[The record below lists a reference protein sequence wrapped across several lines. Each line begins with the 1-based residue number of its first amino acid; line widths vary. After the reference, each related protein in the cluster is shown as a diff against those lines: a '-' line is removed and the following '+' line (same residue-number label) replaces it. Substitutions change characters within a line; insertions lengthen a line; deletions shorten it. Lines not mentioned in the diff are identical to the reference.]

1 MILEKVIRTNYL
13 SPPNCNGSFIPSKK
27 VRTPITWVSRAAR
40 FVIALLINL
49 RRSANSL
56 CYLSWY
62 TCMILLEINPQPIWD
77 VILVILVYILVC
89 ILVCVSPN
97 EFVWP
102 RHFHLNYY
110 PSCRTQDSFAV
121 PPFKAKLEHTLSNRF
136 QISIVILPPSEG
148 KDWHVLNA
156 SSWSTGGILSE
167 MDTFEVATL
176 KFLISGIHR

>member
-1 MILEKVIRTNYL
+1 MDLSNICSLERDFGKVIGTNYL
-13 SPPNCNGSFIPSKK
+13 SPPNCNGSFVHSKILG

-102 RHFHLNYY
+102 SHFHLNYY
-110 PSCRTQDSFAV
+110 PSCRTQDSFAAV
-121 PPFKAKLEHTLSNRF
+121 NMGNKSPNLK
-136 QISIVILPPSEG
+136 PS
-148 KDWHVLNA
+148 WN
-156 SSWSTGGILSE
+156 
-167 MDTFEVATL
+167 
-176 KFLISGIHR
+176 IHCPTDSRSQL